1 MKIMVCYDNSNSAQ
15 EALKLAIQHAK
26 SFSAKIYLVTS
37 LIGGSKDN
45 AEENRNA
52 EDHLNYGKSLIE
64 KDGIECE
71 TRLMIR
77 GMQSGEDLVKF
88 ANENEVDEI
97 LIGIQRTSKVGKLLF
112 GSTAQ
117 HVILEARLSGCHRK
131 MNHDRFS
138 WYF

>member
-1 MKIMVCYDNSNSAQ
+1 MKLMVCYDNSNSAQ

-26 SFSAKIYLVTS
+26 CFNAKVYLVTS
-37 LIGGSKDN
+37 LVGGSKDN

-52 EDHLNYGKSLIE
+52 ESNLEFGKSLLE
-64 KDGIECE
+64 KEGVKCE

-77 GMQSGEDLVKF
+77 GLPSGEDLIKF
-88 ANENEVDEI
+88 ANDNDVDEI

-117 HVILEARLSGCHRK
+117 HVILEARCPVVTVK
-131 MNHDRFS
+131 
-138 WYF
+138 